1 MYIKYTCELVF
12 NGYFYKYLIYADTI
26 ITTSVLP
33 LRKTKHPEKD
43 LNSQSCASVLGYKSY
58 HHKLYLIKTRKM
70 LLKICRIL
78 DYFQSG
84 PSERT

>member
-1 MYIKYTCELVF
+1 M
-12 NGYFYKYLIYADTI
+12 LIQQI
-26 ITTSVLP
+26 MTTVLP

-43 LNSQSCASVLGYKSY
+43 LNSQSCASILGYKY
-58 HHKLYLIKTRKM
+58 YYHKLYLIKTRRM
-70 LLKICRIL
+70 ILKSYTVL

>member
-1 MYIKYTCELVF
+1 MCIKYTCELVF
-12 NGYFYKYLIYADTI
+12 NGYFYKYLIYADI
-26 ITTSVLP
+26 AIMTSVLP

-43 LNSQSCASVLGYKSY
+43 LNSQTCASVLGYKY
-58 HHKLYLIKTRKM
+58 YQHKLYLKTRKM
-70 LLKICRIL
+70 LLKIYRIL